1 PRAASRCTAAPWSAS
16 CRSTPRGTEPM
27 MPPDSTL
34 DATGLLC
41 PLPVLKARRALKAVP
56 AGGILE
62 VLATDPGATKDFEH
76 FCRTTG
82 CELVA
87 ASEEPGGVLRF
98 RLRKPG

>member
-1 PRAASRCTAAPWSAS
+1 MTQSNDATVAA
-16 CRSTPRGTEPM
+16 
-27 MPPDSTL
+27 TL

-41 PLPVLKARRALKAVP
+41 PLPVLKARRALKPLAPGAV
-56 AGGILE
+56 LE

-82 CELVA
+82 CEMVEA
-87 ASEEPGGVLRF
+87 GEEPGGILRF